1 MEKFVWFNPYLPQT
15 LRSATM
21 LLYISA
27 AFDILLRSTSLSLL
41 SLAIAGGYVLGAFGI
56 SNLRW
61 WGLIV
66 GVISVGFTT
75 TYVTF
80 LALKE
85 GASIFYVL
93 GFFFNTTNII
103 GTLFTIAIIALM
115 VHPMSMQ
122 YAKSNFTKRIP

>member
-15 LRSATM
+15 LRSATI

-27 AFDILLRSTSLSLL
+27 AFDIILHTANISLIG
-41 SLAIAGGYVLGAFGI
+41 LAIAAGYVLGGFGI

-61 WGLIV
+61 WGIFV

-75 TYVTF
+75 AYVTF

-85 GASIFYVL
+85 GASIFDVL
-93 GFFFNTTNII
+93 GFFFSTEQMI

-115 VHPMSMQ
+115 VHPMSIQ
-122 YAKSNFTKRIP
+122 YAKRNFTKRIP